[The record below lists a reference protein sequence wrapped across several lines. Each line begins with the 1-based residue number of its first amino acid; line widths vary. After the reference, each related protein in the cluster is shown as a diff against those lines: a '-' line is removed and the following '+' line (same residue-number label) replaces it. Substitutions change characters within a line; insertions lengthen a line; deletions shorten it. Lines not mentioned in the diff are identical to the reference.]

1 VTLPRFELTTFSQ
14 PVDGR
19 TDVVDAL
26 TKTGVPKSSV
36 GRAYIAAGELTRIN
50 LPDRGRLICFGKS
63 GLDDDICVDP
73 STGEVLQVV
82 DGADQHLV
90 NSTIRQF
97 VESVKAVIGMFP
109 YYETSDSGFESGQ
122 KVADRIR
129 EAITRIDPAATEP
142 DTFWETFVQD
152 VAVGDYSTADVVK
165 DHSR

>member
-36 GRAYIAAGELTRIN
+36 GRAYTAAGELTWIN
-50 LPDRGRLICFGKS
+50 LRDRRRLICFGKS

-73 STGEVLQVV
+73 SSGEVLQVV
-82 DGADQHLV
+82 DGADHHLV
-90 NSTIRQF
+90 NSSIGQF
-97 VESVKAVIGMFP
+97 VESVKAVIRMFP
-109 YYETSDSGFESGQ
+109 YYETSDSGSESGQ
-122 KVADRIR
+122 KVADHIS